1 MAIKKLNKLFNP
13 GTIAVIGATNQKGRV
28 GYSLMNNL
36 IGSGYEGIVYPI
48 NLNRESIFGVK
59 AYRSVGDTPDKID
72 LAIIATPAKTI
83 PGLVRECGEGGVGSI
98 VIISSGFKETG
109 AEGEAASNDILETA
123 GKYDMRIIGPNCLG
137 FIRPSLHLN
146 ASFANKMALP
156 GKTVFISQSGA
167 LCTAILDWSV
177 KQNVGFSHFVSVG
190 SMIDVGFDDLIDYF
204 GQDPETT
211 SILIYMES
219 LMNARKFLSAA
230 RAFTRTKPIIVL
242 KVGKSL
248 EGAKAAMSHTGS
260 LTGNDAVFDAAFKRA
275 GIIRV
280 NTIRELFDCAQTLAM
295 QRRPSGRRL
304 AIITNAGGPGV
315 IATDTLIEEGGKL
328 AVLSDETIGKLNAI
342 LPSAWSRS
350 NPVDVLGDAD
360 FTRYEKAAELC
371 IDDKNVDGA
380 LVILTPQAMTDSV
393 AIAQKMVALPNRH
406 KKTILASW
414 MGEEDVS
421 KGSEILEQGNIPV
434 YRIPEDAVRS
444 FMEMYSY
451 SKNLELLYETPANIP
466 HGFDPKRE
474 ANRELIENA
483 VKADRYVLTEIESKK
498 LLSNY
503 GIPTTQSGVAKTAGE
518 AADIASDIGFPVA
531 MKILSPDIFHKTD
544 VGGVK
549 LNIHSRDE
557 AVQAFDAMIGSA
569 KKLVPAARIEG
580 VLIEEMIF
588 KKYEVLIGCR
598 KDPLFGPVIVF
609 GMGGVAVELFKDT
622 NVALPPLNMAISMRL
637 IEETKIYELL
647 KGYRGMKGCD
657 IPAIQFVLYKFAY
670 LVMDFPEIKEID
682 INPFAVDEK
691 GGIVLDA
698 KVVLD
703 EKVTGRKIKPYSHM
717 VISPYPEEY
726 IEPFTL
732 KDGRTVV
739 LRPIRPEDESLE
751 GEMFANLSER
761 TQRFRF
767 FQLIKSI
774 THELLIR
781 YTQIDYDR
789 EIAIIAE
796 IEEDRK
802 KKMAGV
808 VRLIADPSNEIAE
821 FAIVV
826 ADPWHNQN
834 LGNKFTDY
842 ILDIAR
848 KRGIKTVYAEV
859 LRENFIMLHIFRK
872 RGFKITQ
879 EEGVCHAE
887 LEL

>member
-1 MAIKKLNKLFNP
+1 
-13 GTIAVIGATNQKGRV
+13 
-28 GYSLMNNL
+28 
-36 IGSGYEGIVYPI
+36 
-48 NLNRESIFGVK
+48 
-59 AYRSVGDTPDKID
+59 
-72 LAIIATPAKTI
+72 
-83 PGLVRECGEGGVGSI
+83 
-98 VIISSGFKETG
+98 
-109 AEGEAASNDILETA
+109 
-123 GKYDMRIIGPNCLG
+123 
-137 FIRPSLHLN
+137 
-146 ASFANKMALP
+146 
-156 GKTVFISQSGA
+156 
-167 LCTAILDWSV
+167 
-177 KQNVGFSHFVSVG
+177 
-190 SMIDVGFDDLIDYF
+190 VGFDDLIDYF

-219 LMNARKFLSAA
+219 LVNARRFLSAA
-230 RAFTRTKPIIVL
+230 RAFARTKPIIVL

-260 LTGNDAVFDAAFKRA
+260 LAGNDAIFDAAFKRA

-280 NTIRELFDCAQTLAM
+280 NTTRELFDCAQTLAM
-295 QRRPSGRRL
+295 QRRPSGNRL
-304 AIITNAGGPGV
+304 AIVTNAGGPGV
-315 IATDTLIEEGGKL
+315 IATDTLIEQGGKL
-328 AVLSDETIGKLNAI
+328 AVLSDETIAKLDAI
-342 LPSAWSRS
+342 LPPTWSRS

-360 FTRYEKAAELC
+360 SARYEKAVELC
-371 IDDKNVDGA
+371 MEDKGVDGV

-393 AIAQKMVALPNRH
+393 AIAQEIVALPNRH

-414 MGEEDVS
+414 MGEEDV
-421 KGSEILEQGNIPV
+421 KEGSQILEQGNIPV

-444 FMEMYSY
+444 FMEMFSY
-451 SKNLELLYETPANIP
+451 SKNLELLHETPESIP
-466 HGFDPKRE
+466 HEFEPNRA
-474 ANRELIENA
+474 ANRELIEQV
-483 VKADRYVLTEIESKK
+483 VKTGRYTLTEIESKK

-503 GIPTTQSGVAKTAGE
+503 GIPTTQSGVAKTVGE

-531 MKILSPDIFHKTD
+531 MKILSPDILHKTE
-544 VGGVK
+544 VGGIK
-549 LNIHSRDE
+549 LNIHSKDE
-557 AVQAFDAMIGSA
+557 AMQAFDAMIASA
-569 KKLVPAARIEG
+569 EEHAPTARIDG
-580 VLIEEMIF
+580 VLIEEMVS

-598 KDPLFGPVIVF
+598 KDPLFGPAIVF

-622 NVALPPLNMAISMRL
+622 NVALPPLNMALSMRL

-682 INPFAVDEK
+682 INPFALDEK

-703 EKVTGRKIKPYSHM
+703 ENIAGKEITPYSHM

-726 IEPFTL
+726 ITQFTM
-732 KDGRTVV
+732 KDGRTVT
-739 LRPIRPEDESLE
+739 LRPIRPEDEPLE
-751 GEMFANLSER
+751 GEMFTNFSER

-767 FQLIKSI
+767 FQLIKNI

-789 EIAIIAE
+789 EMAIIAE
-796 IEEDRK
+796 VEEDHT

-808 VRLIADPSNEIAE
+808 VRLIADPLNETAE

-826 ADPWHNQN
+826 ADPWQGQG
-834 LGNKFTDY
+834 LGNRFTDY

-848 KRGIKTVYAEV
+848 KRGIGTVCAEV